1 MSEASIFVLRSSFCV
16 KKFWTPEVVK
26 NGVYR
31 ETKEILVRVE
41 SSMMKK
47 KHKCW
52 IIDVVGRGILV
63 KLFGLSLLSKEKDGV
78 ERWRVVVR
86 RNRGLCGKSNNFKIG
101 KWIAIVS
108 QRWNDLWNDY
118 RNEYHKI
125 DIESMIFISERIDL
139 KFEWKYR
146 RQISFL

>member
-1 MSEASIFVLRSSFCV
+1 M
-16 KKFWTPEVVK
+16 VK

-63 KLFGLSLLSKEKDGV
+63 KLFGLSLLSKVD
-78 ERWRVVVR
+78 
-86 RNRGLCGKSNNFKIG
+86 
-101 KWIAIVS
+101 
-108 QRWNDLWNDY
+108 
-118 RNEYHKI
+118 
-125 DIESMIFISERIDL
+125 
-139 KFEWKYR
+139 
-146 RQISFL
+146 